1 MDFASDTGLI
11 TMIAIFGA
19 MMGSILSAFVMK
31 RIFLKNK
38 SQQTPTAIESPSN
51 LSKADASQ
59 TESQL
64 AFAKGQLIK
73 LAQDYPQITGQ
84 AVDGFFAQ
92 GHYLTV
98 TLALEALGWDTTK
111 TLFKNLDAR
120 LWARIGTTLRERKVS
135 ASSESL
141 LDAVNTLHRYALSF
155 VIERSGQEADNPF
168 AFLFNLNP
176 VTRIKLLSHEK
187 PDTIALFSIYCTGKQ
202 MGELIRGIPVSKQE
216 QVLAAITKI
225 DHLSESEIK
234 EGLDSLFM
242 RLERV
247 KADPFVHAQ
256 GDRIAAEFLRN
267 LDPAHEE
274 VLYSKLCMDHPEE
287 AEQLR
292 RIRAM
297 FPDLLHYPADIIRY
311 AVADISDH
319 DLVRAIAGLPSEFI
333 DSLFVHVQQKRA
345 TALENIIDHLTNLP
359 SLPQAAD
366 ARRRICIRL
375 EQEFEKQ
382 NFSLKQF
389 WDSYE
394 ETNRGSSALNADE
407 AIEDHSDEVEG
418 QNRQAS

>member
-1 MDFASDTGLI
+1 MDFASDAGWI

-19 MMGSILSAFVMK
+19 MIGSILSVWVMK
-31 RIFLKNK
+31 RMFLKTK
-38 SQQTPTAIESPSN
+38 FQQPPTITESPSTK
-51 LSKADASQ
+51 SKPDTSQ
-59 TESQL
+59 IESQL

-92 GHYLTV
+92 GNYLTV

-120 LWARIGTTLRERKVS
+120 LWARIGTTLREREVS
-135 ASSESL
+135 PTAESL
-141 LDAVNTLHRYALSF
+141 LDAVSTLHRYALSF
-155 VIERSGQEADNPF
+155 VIERSGQESDNPF

-234 EGLDSLFM
+234 EGLDSLYM

-274 VLYSKLCMDHPEE
+274 AIYSKLCMDHPEE

-297 FPDLLHYPADIIRY
+297 FPDLLHYPSDIIRF
-311 AVADISDH
+311 ALADISDH
-319 DLVRAIAGLPSEFI
+319 DLVRAIAGFPGEFI
-333 DSLFVHVQQKRA
+333 DSLFIHIPPKRS
-345 TALENIIDHLTNLP
+345 TTLEYIIDHLTHLP

-382 NFSLKQF
+382 NFSLNQF

-394 ETNRGSSALNADE
+394 KPIRGSSGMETDE
-407 AIEDHSDEVEG
+407 DEDQV
-418 QNRQAS
+418 RQAS